1 MPLINC
7 IVGAIVGWNRRQI
20 AGIVRIALFAMLMAV
35 SAPTLSTLL
44 AAACG
49 DHDVAHCHAQ
59 PKAHHVLQK
68 CGYCMVQAD
77 LPAVPPPPAGV
88 ALALAAASHI
98 EPALQAAAALPQQV
112 SLAPP
117 SRAPPSA

>member
-1 MPLINC
+1 M
-7 IVGAIVGWNRRQI
+7 GWSRRQI

-35 SAPTLSTLL
+35 SVPTLSTLL

-49 DHDVAHCHAQ
+49 DSNVAHCHAQ
-59 PKAHHVLQK
+59 PKAHHGAQK

-77 LPAVPPPPAGV
+77 LPAVPPPPAGL
-88 ALALAAASHI
+88 ALALMASSRT
-98 EPALQAAAALPQQV
+98 EPALQAPAALPQQE
-112 SLAPP
+112 SHAPP

>member
-1 MPLINC
+1 M
-7 IVGAIVGWNRRQI
+7 GAIVGWSRRQI

-49 DHDVAHCHAQ
+49 DNSAVHCHAQ
-59 PKAHHVLQK
+59 PKAHHVVQK

-77 LPAVPPPPAGV
+77 LPAVPPPPAGI
-88 ALALAAASHI
+88 ALALMVPARS
-98 EPALQAAAALPQQV
+98 EPALQAPAALPQQE
-112 SLAPP
+112 SFAPL

>member
-1 MPLINC
+1 M
-7 IVGAIVGWNRRQI
+7 GWSRRQI

-49 DHDVAHCHAQ
+49 DNNVAHCHAQ

-77 LPAVPPPPAGV
+77 LPAVPPPPASL
-88 ALALAAASHI
+88 ALALLLPAGA
-98 EPALQAAAALPQQV
+98 EPALQAHAALPQQE
-112 SLAPP
+112 SFAPP

>member
-1 MPLINC
+1 M
-7 IVGAIVGWNRRQI
+7 GWSRRKI

-49 DHDVAHCHAQ
+49 DHNVTHCHAQ
-59 PKAHHVLQK
+59 PKAHHVAQK
-68 CGYCMVQAD
+68 CGYCMAQAD
-77 LPAVPPPPAGV
+77 LPAVPPPPAGI
-88 ALALAAASHI
+88 ALALMVPSRA
-98 EPALQAAAALPQQV
+98 EPALHAPAAPPQQE

-117 SRAPPSA
+117 SRAPPFA

>member
-1 MPLINC
+1 
-7 IVGAIVGWNRRQI
+7 VGAIVGWSRRRI

-35 SAPTLSTLL
+35 TAPTLSTLL

-49 DHDVAHCHAQ
+49 DNSVAHCHAQ
-59 PKAHHVLQK
+59 PKAHHVVQK

-77 LPAVPPPPAGV
+77 LPAIPPPPAGI
-88 ALALAAASHI
+88 ALALAVAPRT
-98 EPALQAAAALPQQV
+98 EPVLQAAAALPRQV

>member
-1 MPLINC
+1 
-7 IVGAIVGWNRRQI
+7 VGWSRRRI

-49 DHDVAHCHAQ
+49 ENNVAHCHAQQ

-68 CGYCMVQAD
+68 CGYCLVQAD
-77 LPAVPPPPAGV
+77 LPAVPPPPAGPSLALTLPAGV
-88 ALALAAASHI
+88 APELALAA
-98 EPALQAAAALPQQV
+98 PLPQQERV
-112 SLAPP
+112 APP
-117 SRAPPSA
+117 PRAPPYA